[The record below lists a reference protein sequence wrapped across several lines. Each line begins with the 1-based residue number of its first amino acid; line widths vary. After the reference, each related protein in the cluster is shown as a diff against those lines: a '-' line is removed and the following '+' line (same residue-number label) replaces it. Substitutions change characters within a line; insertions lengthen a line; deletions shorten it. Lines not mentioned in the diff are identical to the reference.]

1 MTKVLIVDD
10 QRIPREYMEH
20 IVSDSGRYSAVGSIS
35 DAELAE
41 AVCRRRR
48 VDLVLMDVCTNEA
61 KDGITAARELREN
74 HPEIKIIIV
83 TSMAEESYLKRARE
97 ANADSFWY
105 KDASTES
112 LLEVMDRTMA
122 GESIFPDATPTV
134 RLGNATSA
142 DLTPKEI
149 EILRM
154 VCDALENNEI
164 AERLG
169 CSVNTVKTHIAH
181 ILRKTGYANKTCLAI
196 AVTNKRFIIP
206 SVSEK
211 EKNGGEK

>member
-1 MTKVLIVDD
+1 MTNVLIVDD

-20 IVSDSGRYSAVGSIS
+20 IVAHSGRYSLAGSIS

-41 AVCRRRR
+41 AVCARRQ
-48 VDLVLMDVCTNEA
+48 VDLVLMDVCTGGAE
-61 KDGITAARELREN
+61 DGITAARELRQKY
-74 HPEIKIIIV
+74 PALKIIIV
-83 TSMAEESYLKRARE
+83 TSMAEESYLKRAHE
-97 ANADSFWY
+97 ALADSFWY
-105 KDASTES
+105 KDASPES

-122 GESIFPDATPTV
+122 GEKLYPQATPTV
-134 RLGNATSA
+134 RLGDTTSA
-142 DLTPKEI
+142 ELTSKEI

-154 VCDALENNEI
+154 VCDALENAEI

-181 ILRKTGYANKTCLAI
+181 ILRKTGYANKTRLAI

-206 SVSEK
+206 TAPGDEQ
-211 EKNGGEK
+211 E